1 MSYELKRTRF
11 SDPDQTSGQHTNG
24 PGCLFVREDDASPWY
39 LVEGIVSAFKVRQL
53 IESMGFTEF
62 VRVHCSQTEVGR

>member
-24 PGCLFVREDDASPWY
+24 PGYLFVRASDLSRWY
-39 LVEGIVSAFKVRQL
+39 LVDGIVSANKARQL
-53 IESMGFTEF
+53 IESMGFAAF
-62 VRVHCSQTEVGR
+62 VRVHCSQVEVGR